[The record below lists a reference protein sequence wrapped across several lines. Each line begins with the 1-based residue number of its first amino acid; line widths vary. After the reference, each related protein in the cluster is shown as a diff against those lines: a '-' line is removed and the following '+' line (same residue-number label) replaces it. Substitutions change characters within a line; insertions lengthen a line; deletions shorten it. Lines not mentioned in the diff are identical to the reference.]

1 MLTGSP
7 EVDTV
12 LLVAV
17 CGFVGLFIGSFLNV
31 VIYRVPAGESVVA
44 PRSRCPRCETEIKAY
59 DNIPVLSWL
68 ILRGRCRSCGEPI
81 SVRYPLVE
89 LATGALFA
97 WTAWWVGY
105 AWDLPA
111 FLYLAAIAVS
121 LSMIDF
127 DTKRLPDSIVLPSY
141 VVSGVLLALAALLD
155 GRWDDL
161 LRGVLAGLAVFAFYF
176 LLAVIKPGGMGF
188 GDVKLGGI
196 LGLYLGWVSWGAV
209 IVGTFAGFVLGAV
222 VGVVVMAAG
231 KGGRK
236 TKVPFGPFMFI
247 GTYLALAFAQPVVDW
262 YVGSLGL

>member
-1 MLTGSP
+1 M
-7 EVDTV
+7 DTA
-12 LLVAV
+12 LLAAV

-31 VIYRVPAGESVVA
+31 VIYRVPAGLSVVS

-59 DNIPVLSWL
+59 DNIPVVSWL

-81 SVRYPLVE
+81 SARYPLVE
-89 LATGALFA
+89 LATGLLFA
-97 WTAWWVGY
+97 WTAWWVGL

-111 FLYLAAIAVS
+111 FLYLAAIAVA

-127 DTKRLPDSIVLPSY
+127 DTKRLPDAIVLPSY
-141 VVSGVLLALAALLD
+141 VVSAVLLALAALLD

-161 LRGVLAGLAVFAFYF
+161 LRGALAGLALFAFYF
-176 LLAVIKPGGMGF
+176 LLAIIYPGGMGM
-188 GDVKLGGI
+188 GDVKLGGV

-209 IVGTFAGFVLGAV
+209 IVGTFAGFLLGAV
-222 VGVVVMAAG
+222 IGIVVMVVG

-247 GTYLALAFAQPVVDW
+247 GTYLAFAAAAPLVDW